1 MKNIFRII
9 AVAVLL
15 SGAVTAFAQG
25 YGRYEVRWGKVYY
38 GNVELRE
45 ADARTI
51 QDLGY
56 GYAKDCCNV
65 YWKGQILPYVDP
77 TYFRLNDRYADRPPL
92 KHEPGGRPGYGH
104 YDNYGYIVT
113 GNAVLF
119 NGRLVL
125 GARASSFKDM
135 GWGYAA
141 DSYNVYYCGEV
152 IQGASVRN
160 FKVVKDGY
168 AKNSYDVYYLGQ
180 KIHGAVPSSFKLL
193 SDGYAKDSFSVFYC
207 GEKIHQANVH
217 TFKVLRGGYAQ
228 DIFHSYYLGKVLK

>member
-1 MKNIFRII
+1 MLFTFPSRYWFAIG
-9 AVAVLL
+9 L
-15 SGAVTAFAQG
+15 SGVFSLTGWSRRIRAEFLV
-25 YGRYEVRWGKVYY
+25 
-38 GNVELRE
+38 L
-45 ADARTI
+45 
-51 QDLGY
+51 
-56 GYAKDCCNV
+56 
-65 YWKGQILPYVDP
+65 P

-92 KHEPGGRPGYGH
+92 KHEPGGRPGQGH

-119 NGRLVL
+119 NGRLVP

-180 KIHGAVPSSFKLL
+180 KIHG
-193 SDGYAKDSFSVFYC
+193 
-207 GEKIHQANVH
+207 
-217 TFKVLRGGYAQ
+217 
-228 DIFHSYYLGKVLK
+228 IFIIK